1 MNTRLQADIAEQSDE
16 TGLVQ
21 DDPKLL
27 QALAALRSQ
36 NERLISILG
45 CVVESVEADGSER
58 GVALNPAVAEDIRL
72 ANELLDEVEQ
82 NKLF

>member
-27 QALAALRSQ
+27 QALAALRAQ
-36 NERLISILG
+36 NERLVSVLG
-45 CVVESVEADGSER
+45 CVVESVESDAKER
-58 GVALNPAVAEDIRL
+58 GLTLNPSVAADLML

-82 NKLF
+82 NNLF